1 MLGSVKNNRV
11 ETPMRARI
19 AALVTIGLLA
29 ASGAQAQSW
38 PSRPVTVVVPFAAG
52 VTGDIVAR
60 GLVEHLSSALGQP
73 FVVDNRSGAGG
84 NIGGAAV
91 AKAAP
96 DGYTLLLSTTGPA
109 SSNKLTYKNMPYDPQ
124 RDLAPIVLMGK
135 APVIIVAKNS
145 LPAKT
150 LKEFVDYAKTNPGK
164 ITAGYPGNGTQGH
177 ITGELLQQRAG
188 MSFVQTQYRGSPA
201 IITDILGEHID
212 IGMDSMAPYVPL
224 IQEKKL
230 RGLAIAGAKRWPLLP
245 DVPTVAESGFPGFEA
260 AVWYA
265 LLAPTGTSPE
275 IVAKL
280 NEAANAYLKTKA
292 AAELFE
298 KLGIQP
304 NGGTPQ
310 ELKVFIEAELER
322 WGPIIKAAKIEF

>member
-1 MLGSVKNNRV
+1 
-11 ETPMRARI
+11 
-19 AALVTIGLLA
+19 
-29 ASGAQAQSW
+29 
-38 PSRPVTVVVPFAAG
+38 
-52 VTGDIVAR
+52 
-60 GLVEHLSSALGQP
+60 
-73 FVVDNRSGAGG
+73 VVDNRSGAGG

-265 LLAPTGTSPE
+265 LLAPTGTSPD

-280 NEAANAYLKTKA
+280 NETANAYLKTKA

-310 ELKVFIEAELER
+310 ELKAFIEAELER

>member
-1 MLGSVKNNRV
+1 M
-11 ETPMRARI
+11 PMRVRI
-19 AALVTIGLLA
+19 VALLA
-29 ASGAQAQSW
+29 FTLTASAAQAQTW
-38 PSRPVTVVVPFAAG
+38 PSRPVTVIVPFAAG

-60 GLVEHLSSALGQP
+60 GLVEHLGVALGQP

-96 DGYTLLLSTTGPA
+96 DGYTLLLGTTGPA

-124 RDLAPIVLMGK
+124 RDLAPIVLLGK

-145 LPAKT
+145 LPANT
-150 LKEFVDYAKTNPGK
+150 LREFVEYAKANPGK
-164 ITAGYPGNGTQGH
+164 ATAGYPGNGTQGH

-188 MSFVQTQYRGSPA
+188 INFAQVQYRGSPA
-201 IITDILGEHID
+201 IISDILGEHID
-212 IGMDSMAPYVPL
+212 IGMDSMAPYVAL

-230 RGLAIAGAKRWPLLP
+230 RGLAIAGVKRWRLLP
-245 DVPTVAESGFPGFEA
+245 DVPTVAESSLPGLEA

-265 LLAPTGTSPE
+265 LLAPAGTASE

-280 NEAANAYLKTKA
+280 NETGNAYLKTKA
-292 AAELFE
+292 AEELFE
-298 KLGIQP
+298 RLGIEAA
-304 NGGTPQ
+304 GGTPQ
-310 ELKVFIEAELER
+310 DLKAFVASELEK
-322 WGPIIKAAKIEF
+322 WSPIIKAANIEF

>member
-1 MLGSVKNNRV
+1 
-11 ETPMRARI
+11 MRACKSSLL
-19 AALVTIGLLA
+19 AIGLSAVLLA
-29 ASGAQAQSW
+29 SAAQAQPW

-60 GLVEHLSSALGQP
+60 GLVEYLSNTLGQP
-73 FVVDNRSGAGG
+73 FLVDNRSGAGG
-84 NIGGAAV
+84 NVGGAAV
-91 AKAAP
+91 VKAAP
-96 DGYTLLLSTTGPA
+96 DGYTLLLATTGPA
-109 SSNKLTYKNMPYDPQ
+109 SSNKLIYKNMPYDPQ

-145 LPAKT
+145 LPAAT
-150 LKEFVDYAKTNPGK
+150 LKEFVDYAKANPGK

-188 MSFVQTQYRGSPA
+188 MTFAQTHYRGSPA

-212 IGMDSMAPYVPL
+212 IGMDSMAPYVAL

-265 LLAPTGTSPE
+265 LLAPAGTPPE
-275 IVAKL
+275 ILAKL

-298 KLGIQP
+298 KLGIQAA
-304 NGGTPQ
+304 GGSPQ
-310 ELKVFIEAELER
+310 ELKAFIEAELEK

>member
-1 MLGSVKNNRV
+1 
-11 ETPMRARI
+11 MRACI
-19 AALVTIGLLA
+19 ASFLA
-29 ASGAQAQSW
+29 IVLSAVATSGVQAQSW

-60 GLVEHLSSALGQP
+60 GLVEHLSAVLGQP

-109 SSNKLTYKNMPYDPQ
+109 SLNKLTYKTMSYDPQ
-124 RDLAPIVLMGK
+124 RDLAPIVLFGK
-135 APVIIVAKNS
+135 APVIIVGRNS
-145 LPAKT
+145 LPAAT
-150 LKEFVDYAKTNPGK
+150 LKAFIEYARQNPGK

-177 ITGELLQQRAG
+177 ISGELLQQRTG
-188 MSFVQTQYRGSPA
+188 ISFAQTQYRGSPA

-212 IGMDSMAPYVPL
+212 IGMDSMAPYVAL

-230 RGLAIAGAKRWPLLP
+230 RGLAIASTKRWPLLP
-245 DVPTVAESGFPGFEA
+245 DVPTVAESGLPGFEA

-265 LLAPTGTSPE
+265 LLAPTGTPPE
-275 IVAKL
+275 IIARL
-280 NEAANAYLKTKA
+280 NEAGNAYLKTKA
-292 AAELFE
+292 AEQLFE

-304 NGGTPQ
+304 AGGTPQ
-310 ELKVFIEAELER
+310 ELKAFIDAEIEK
-322 WGPIIKAAKIEF
+322 WAPIVKAAKIEF